1 MHFVIGVIRL
11 LVGLGTLGAMLL
23 AAAALLGFVVP
34 FFDLFNHLQL
44 LLFLGLLTSMVL
56 TVPLFLRSRWQRP
69 VLVLSLVG
77 LVASGI
83 TVVPEAVAGFAAR
96 PALPDD
102 GRPVLKVM
110 THNVFGLNYDMQ
122 RVNAVILA
130 EDPDIVVLQEY
141 FDEQEVDLHP
151 LLSERYPHFVRCRG
165 GKRANLG
172 LYSKRPFD
180 QAMGAGDCPEDANG
194 SQRTAHI
201 LAAFTLADGSTF
213 SLMTTHVDWPLPL
226 ERQQAQLKVLAEAA
240 KAVKGPLVVV
250 GDFNSTPWSY
260 ALKGF
265 AAETGMERQDFN
277 LVTFPLVFTVPDE
290 WSRRGLIDT
299 IPFLPLDHVFT
310 RNGVAV
316 HELHLGEATGSD
328 HLPIV
333 FSLSVSPT
341 P

>member
-1 MHFVIGVIRL
+1 MRFVIGVIRFF
-11 LVGLGTLGAMLL
+11 VGFGILGATLI
-23 AAAALLGFVVP
+23 AVAALFGFAVP
-34 FFDLFNHLQL
+34 FLDLFNHLQL
-44 LLFLGLLTSMVL
+44 LLFLSLVIGMVL

-69 VLVLSLVG
+69 VLVLSLLG
-77 LVASGI
+77 LVASG
-83 TVVPEAVAGFAAR
+83 TTFVPELVAGFAAR

-122 RVNAVILA
+122 RVDAVIAA

-151 LLSERYPHFVRCRG
+151 LLSARYPHFVRCRG

-172 LYSKRPFD
+172 LYSKSPFD

-201 LAAFTLADGSTF
+201 LATFTLADGSKF
-213 SLMTTHVDWPLPL
+213 SLMTTHMEWPFPL
-226 ERQQAQLKVLAEAA
+226 ERQQAQLEVLAEAA

-260 ALKGF
+260 ALRGF
-265 AAETGMERQDFN
+265 AAATGMERQDHN

-310 RNGVAV
+310 RDGVAV
-316 HELHLGEATGSD
+316 HELQLGEATGSD

-333 FSLSVSPT
+333 FSLSVSPS

>member
-1 MHFVIGVIRL
+1 MRFLIGVIRF
-11 LVGLGTLGAMLL
+11 LVGLGTLGAALI
-23 AAAALLGFVVP
+23 AIAALLGFAIP
-34 FFDLFNHLQL
+34 YLDLFNHLQL
-44 LLFLGLLTSMVL
+44 LLFLGLLTSVVL

-77 LVASGI
+77 LMASGI
-83 TVVPEAVAGFAAR
+83 TFVPEALAGFATR

-122 RVNAVILA
+122 RVDAVIMA

-151 LLSERYPHFVRCRG
+151 LLLARYPHFVRCRG

-172 LYSKRPFD
+172 LYSKLPFD
-180 QAMGAGDCPEDANG
+180 QTMGAGDCPEDANG

-201 LAAFTLADGSTF
+201 LAAFTPAGGSAF
-213 SLMTTHVDWPLPL
+213 SLMTSHVDWPFPL
-226 ERQQAQLKVLAEAA
+226 ERQQAQLAALAEAA

-260 ALKGF
+260 ALRDF
-265 AAETGMERQDFN
+265 AAATGMEREDHN

-310 RNGVAV
+310 RDGVSV
-316 HELHLGEATGSD
+316 HDLHLGEATGSD

-333 FSLSVSPT
+333 FTLSVSPT